1 MIWKLAVRN
10 VWRDARRTR
19 LMALSLAFAAF
30 VGTVGNTLV
39 GSLDANVT
47 RGLRESLVGDLQVF
61 DRASRSVDITEEPA
75 SGHALITRPEAAG
88 ATILSDSA
96 VRAVAPRL
104 RAPGLLMSGELEAPG
119 ILIGVDPGKEA
130 EVCPGFD
137 PDVLRGLTE
146 GRIVLGSGIADRLGL
161 DTGDE
166 VTLLLPTPDG
176 LFEGDV
182 LVVAD
187 VYAPQGLSLLGET
200 LAFVCLPELQ
210 ELLGLEGR
218 VGSLAIA
225 LDPGADVAAAR
236 ERLQRA
242 LESQG
247 LKVASWVEVA
257 GPLVEIGRIGMAGVM
272 FTNLLLW
279 LVIAL
284 GIGNTFLI
292 IVLERR
298 REIGTMMALGT
309 TRHRIVGVILV
320 ESGLISAAAAAAGV
334 LAAAALCL
342 PLASYGIPAFT
353 RAMAF
358 AFGADRLHLI
368 LTWPNLAFGLVF
380 VLLLGPF
387 AALVPAL
394 VASRTDPVRA
404 LRSV

>member
-30 VGTVGNTLV
+30 VGTVGHTLV

-47 RGLRESLVGDLQVF
+47 RGLREGLVGDLQVF

-75 SGHALITRPEAAG
+75 AGEALVTRPEE
-88 ATILSDSA
+88 TERLILADPA

-104 RAPGLLMSGELEAPG
+104 RAPGLLISGELEAPA
-119 ILIGVDPGKEA
+119 ILIGVDPDKEA
-130 EVCPGFD
+130 ASCPGFD
-137 PDVLRGLTE
+137 PLALRALTE
-146 GRIVLGSGIADRLGL
+146 KKVVLGSGIADRLGL
-161 DTGDE
+161 EAGE
-166 VTLLLPTPDG
+166 ELTLLLPTPDG

-182 LVVAD
+182 LEVGA
-187 VYAPQGLSLLGET
+187 VYAPPGLSLFGET
-200 LAFVCLPELQ
+200 LAFVRLPELQ

-218 VGSLAIA
+218 VGSLVVA
-225 LDPGADVAAAR
+225 LNPGAESGAAR
-236 ERLQRA
+236 ERLETA
-242 LESQG
+242 LG
-247 LKVASWVEVA
+247 PRDLKVASWVEVA
-257 GPLVEIGRIGMAGVM
+257 GPLVEIGRIGTAGM
-272 FTNLLLW
+272 TLTNLLLW

-309 TRHRIVGVILV
+309 TRLRIVGVILL
-320 ESGLISAAAAAAGV
+320 ESGLISGAAAAAGG

-342 PLASYGIPAFT
+342 PLASHGIPAFT

-358 AFGADRLHLI
+358 AFGADRLYPV
-368 LTWPNLAFGLVF
+368 LTWSHLALGMLF
-380 VLLLGPF
+380 VLLLGPL
-387 AALVPAL
+387 AALLPAL
-394 VASRTDPVRA
+394 FASRADPVRA
-404 LRSV
+404 LRSA